1 LPELGDTPSANKS
14 KDDIIVIIINGINTI
29 IQEMMPKP
37 LSHKK
42 FNTNENPIIN
52 INFKIAVLYMVL
64 NISIIICVVEKIKY
78 NITGVHKFSSI
89 YK

>member
-1 LPELGDTPSANKS
+1 M
-14 KDDIIVIIINGINTI
+14 I
-29 IQEMMPKP
+29 PKP

-42 FNTNENPIIN
+42 FNANEKPIIN

-64 NISIIICVVEKIKY
+64 NISIIICVAEKIIY
-78 NITGVHKFSSI
+78 NITGVHKFSII